1 MGILGTLYDEQEP
14 GQRTR
19 TPPDVK
25 WLLNERAALAGEVS
39 RAEVTQAGLRAK
51 HTRLTQQL
59 AKVQFLMERSQCAQ
73 SRAQTSIDALD
84 ATMALAHPRVEPTAG
99 GIVDAW
105 AGKYG
110 KRGGLGEFIA
120 ESLREAAPAPLTTT
134 VLMNLA
140 ARQFGIT
147 FPLAKDRR
155 SFNKSVNSSLTWLLK
170 RGLAEPLHSRE
181 LGAHGV
187 WRWRTQMPTL
197 QALQLRAQLEGTKSA
212 LSRHHVQGLRQTGAE

>member
-1 MGILGTLYDEQEP
+1 MVTVPPPLQDLV
-14 GQRTR
+14 QRSR

-39 RAEVTQAGLRAK
+39 KAEVTQVALRAK
-51 HTRLTQQL
+51 QGRLEHQL
-59 AKVQFLMERSQCAQ
+59 AKVQFLLERSQCAQ
-73 SRAQTSIDALD
+73 SRAQASIDALD
-84 ATMALAHPRVEPTAG
+84 TTMALAHPRVEPTAG

-120 ESLREAAPAPLTTT
+120 QSLRDVAPAQLTTT

-147 FPLAKDRR
+147 FALAKDRR

-181 LGAHGV
+181 FGAHGV
-187 WRWRTQMPTL
+187 WRWRTQMP
-197 QALQLRAQLEGTKSA
+197 ALEA
-212 LSRHHVQGLRQTGAE
+212 LRQRQPAVARVSEVTPQEAS

>member
-1 MGILGTLYDEQEP
+1 M
-14 GQRTR
+14 QRTR

-39 RAEVTQAGLRAK
+39 KAEVTQVGLLAK
-51 HTRLTQQL
+51 QARLTQQL
-59 AKVQFLMERSQCAQ
+59 AKVQFLLERSQCAQ
-73 SRAQTSIDALD
+73 SRAQASIDALD
-84 ATMALAHPRVEPTAG
+84 VTMSLAHSRVEPTAG
-99 GIVDAW
+99 GVVDAW

-120 ESLREAAPAPLTTT
+120 QSLREAAPEPLTTT

-140 ARQFGIT
+140 ARQFDIT

-170 RGLAEPLHSRE
+170 RGLAEALHDRQEGS
-181 LGAHGV
+181 HGI
-187 WRWRTQMPTL
+187 WRWKVQAPTL
-197 QALQLRAQLEGTKSA
+197 DELR
-212 LSRHHVQGLRQTGAE
+212 LRQPQLAVARDVFAVLREVA